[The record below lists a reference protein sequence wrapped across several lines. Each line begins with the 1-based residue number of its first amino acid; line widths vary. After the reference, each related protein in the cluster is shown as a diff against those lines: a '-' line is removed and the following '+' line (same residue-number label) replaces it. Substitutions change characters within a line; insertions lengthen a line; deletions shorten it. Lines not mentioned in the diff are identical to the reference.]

1 MCENN
6 GVCFKIFT
14 IKGTKHIFV
23 DFVCKEERGVGLA
36 RVINMQC
43 DSIYIWCIHVLY
55 DTVRGYCNAHNKASC
70 AIV

>member
-1 MCENN
+1 MMRMCENN
-6 GVCFKIFT
+6 GVCFKIST
-14 IKGTKHIFV
+14 IKDTKHIFV
-23 DFVCKEERGVGLA
+23 DFVWGVA

-70 AIV
+70 VIV